1 MLTPTPFSVSK
12 HTLLLTKINPECVT
26 KIILYECPCILYL
39 GYAMDIA
46 SSNKTYYNKD
56 DFFSGSALM
65 LVDLFS
71 KIQLSDGAM
80 YVEIQGKE
88 QTVTWQLT
96 HVADYMHA
104 LVESQP
110 QISEI

>member
-1 MLTPTPFSVSK
+1 
-12 HTLLLTKINPECVT
+12 
-26 KIILYECPCILYL
+26 
-39 GYAMDIA
+39 
-46 SSNKTYYNKD
+46 
-56 DFFSGSALM
+56 M